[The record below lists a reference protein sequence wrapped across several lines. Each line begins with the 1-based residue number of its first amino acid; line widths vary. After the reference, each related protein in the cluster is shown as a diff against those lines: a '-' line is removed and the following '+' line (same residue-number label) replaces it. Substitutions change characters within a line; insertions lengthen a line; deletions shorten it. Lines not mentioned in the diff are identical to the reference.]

1 MGNPASTRCTYEAI
15 SSTGGLCR
23 VPVPSLPSQVN
34 AEEMLSL
41 AESGRESGAEGG
53 DASATVWMED
63 KLAAAASELFL
74 RHGKCL
80 PWIAVTNGGLPAYL
94 FGREFLDDNGILSS
108 FWR

>member
-1 MGNPASTRCTYEAI
+1 MYIGSHTASTEV
-15 SSTGGLCR
+15 LCR
-23 VPVPSLPSQVN
+23 IPVPFLPSQVN

-41 AESGRESGAEGG
+41 AESGRGNEAEGA

-74 RHGKCL
+74 RHGECL

-94 FGREFLDDNGILSS
+94 FGRELLDDDGALSS